1 LTLLSP
7 VVSIRVVN
15 VLVTGHTGYIG
26 TVMVPVLLAAGHDV
40 VGLDTGFFKDCR
52 LSVSPAVP
60 REIVRDLRRVEARDL
75 EGIDAIVHLAALS
88 NDPLGDLDPRLTH
101 DINHLASV
109 RLAQLARE
117 AGVSRFLF
125 ASSCSMYGASGT
137 DVLLDE
143 QAPLQPLTPYAE
155 SKVRFEHDLSALAA
169 PGFSPVYLR
178 NATAYGASP
187 HLRLDIVLNN
197 LVGWACT
204 TGKVR
209 IMSDGTPWRP
219 LVHVEDICRVFA
231 LMLEAPVDQIH
242 NQAFNVGQSRENYQ
256 VRELGDI
263 VHDVVPA
270 CEIEYAGQGG
280 PDPRNY
286 RVDFSRFADQFPGFQ
301 FKWDARKGAEQLFRA
316 YRVGGLTKDDMAG
329 RRYIRL
335 NQLKYLIASGEV
347 NGELMWRGSEDL
359 STENA

>member
-1 LTLLSP
+1 M
-7 VVSIRVVN
+7 N

-40 VGLDTGFFKDCR
+40 VGLDTGFFRNCR
-52 LSVSPAVP
+52 LSVSPDVP
-60 REIVRDLRRVEARDL
+60 REIARDLRSVEPGDL
-75 EGIDAIVHLAALS
+75 EGIDAVVHLAALS
-88 NDPLGDLDPRLTH
+88 NDPLGDLDPRLTL

-109 RLAQLARE
+109 RLAQLAKE

-137 DVLLDE
+137 DALLDE
-143 QAPLQPLTPYAE
+143 TAPLQPLTPYAE
-155 SKVRFEHDLSALAA
+155 SKVRFERDLAGLAE

-204 TGKVR
+204 TGKVK

-231 LMLEAPVDQIH
+231 LMLEAPIVQIH

-263 VHDVVPA
+263 VHDVVPG

-286 RVDFSRFADQFPGFQ
+286 RADFSRFAESFPAFR
-301 FKWDARKGAEQLFRA
+301 FKWDARTGAEQLFRA
-316 YRVGGLTKDDMAG
+316 YRLGGLTKDDMAG
-329 RRYIRL
+329 RRFIRL
-335 NQLKYLIASGEV
+335 NQLKHLMSSGAV
-347 NGELMWRGSEDL
+347 DGELRWAGVRS
-359 STENA
+359 